1 MPGKAGQCDALK
13 GMVPSHGCRPR
24 NGHPP
29 SSSARFCATPPVSV
43 PSLRAA
49 PSCRPSVPPS
59 PAGRVVG
66 RRRRPVTGCVSRC
79 RRAGGAPPHGF
90 RWSAGCHA
98 AVRSAGGSRR
108 RHRGAGVSGGTPV
121 LLVRRLGHERPPRV
135 AARSRTSSS
144 RGGSVTKGCPAPR
157 ITRGRA
163 VPARPAGPGAAGPR
177 HASARQRRA
186 PRSTGAVRRG
196 RPRSRPASGSCT
208 GPGRRRSVTCGG
220 RAQGCGAGR
229 TTANGS
235 AVPVVCRA
243 GCRGHR
249 LTP

>member
-1 MPGKAGQCDALK
+1 MRCVEGDGTEPRVPTAKRSPSVFLCSLLRDAAGVRA
-13 GMVPSHGCRPR
+13 VPPCRPFM
-24 NGHPP
+24 P
-29 SSSARFCATPPVSV
+29 SFCAAV
-43 PSLRAA
+43 A
-49 PSCRPSVPPS
+49 
-59 PAGRVVG
+59 
-66 RRRRPVTGCVSRC
+66 RRPC
-79 RRAGGAPPHGF
+79 RRPA
-90 RWSAGCHA
+90 SAACHRLCLP
-98 AVRSAGGSRR
+98 VSAGGRGTTARVPVVRGMPRCRPVCRWFAAAAPRGGRVR
-108 RHRGAGVSGGTPV
+108 RHA
-121 LLVRRLGHERPPRV
+121 RPPRA